1 MSAVKVVLAGNPN
14 SGKTTLFN
22 LIAGT
27 HYKVA
32 NYPGVTVEKKEA
44 KIHHDGNEIILTD
57 LPGTYSL
64 TAFSLEEVVARDFIT
79 TTSPDV
85 IVDVVDASNLE
96 RNLYLAV
103 QLMELGKPMIVALN
117 MIDMAEKRNIHIDPE
132 LLSKRLGVPVIK
144 TVARD
149 GIGKKEL
156 LEGIIKYRK
165 EDKSS
170 FRISYGNDL
179 DPALDDMEQIINSA
193 SFLTSEYPARW
204 TAIKYLENDSE
215 IMRKGEPFAEVHEK
229 LCAIVQKVDKH
240 LRATLDAY
248 PESIIADYR
257 YGFLRSVLKDVVKKD
272 KVAERIY
279 LSDKTDRVL
288 THRFFGPLIM
298 LGVLYGLYE
307 FTFWASE
314 IPVGWLESAFGW
326 LGDTAS
332 AVLPDGFLK
341 SLLVSGIIDGV
352 GGVLGFAPLIL
363 FMFFIIAILEDT
375 GYMTRIAYMLDRV
388 FRAFGLQGSSVV
400 PYIVGGGIAGGCAIP
415 GVMAART
422 IRSPKERLLTIL
434 TTPFMACGAKL
445 PVYALLI
452 AAFWPGNKGGMML
465 AITLGS
471 WALALLMAKI
481 LGLTIVKGEQS
492 VFIME
497 LPPYRLP
504 TVKGLLFHAWE
515 KTWLYVRKAGTVIL
529 AVSII
534 LWALMTFPGMDDERA
549 AYYEDQITIAEE
561 TITDEEARVEAV
573 TAIENAAL
581 AEELKNSYAGRIG
594 SFFEP
599 VTQYA
604 GFDWRT
610 NISIIA
616 GIAAKELVVSTLGT
630 AYSLG
635 EVDAEESEPLSER
648 LSNDPSWST
657 ATAIAFLL
665 FTMLYS
671 PCFVTLAVISKETGS
686 KKWTAFTLFGYTLLA
701 FIIAVIAYNLTLMFT

>member
-1 MSAVKVVLAGNPN
+1 MSALKAVLAGNPN

-32 NYPGVTVEKKEA
+32 NYAGVTVEKKEA
-44 KIHHDGNEIILTD
+44 RISYDGSEIILTD

-64 TAFSLEEVVARDFIT
+64 TAYSLEEVVARDFIT
-79 TTSPDV
+79 TTNPDV

-103 QLMELGKPMIVALN
+103 QLMELDKPVVVALN
-117 MIDMAEKRNIHIDPE
+117 MIDMAEKRNIRVDAE
-132 LLSKRLGVPVIK
+132 LLSKKLGVPVIK
-144 TVARD
+144 TIARD
-149 GIGKKEL
+149 GVGKKEL
-156 LEGIIKYRK
+156 LEGILKF
-165 EDKSS
+165 KSEKRE
-170 FRISYGNDL
+170 FRISYGSDL
-179 DPALDDMEQIINSA
+179 DPALEEMEAIINEK
-193 SFLTSEYPARW
+193 SFLTDSYPSRW
-204 TAIKYLENDSE
+204 IAIKYLENDAE
-215 IMRKGEPFAEVHEK
+215 IMKKGEVFADVHGK
-229 LCAIVQKVDKH
+229 LTAIVERVEKH
-240 LRATLDAY
+240 LKKTLDTY
-248 PESIIADYR
+248 PEIIIADYR
-257 YGFLRSVLKDVVKKD
+257 YGYLRSVLKDVVKKENEM
-272 KVAERIY
+272 ERLY
-279 LSDKTDRVL
+279 LSDKADKVLTNRVL
-288 THRFFGPLIM
+288 GPFIM
-298 LGVLYGLYE
+298 LAVLYGLYE

-314 IPVGWLESAFGW
+314 TPVGWLESLFGW
-326 LGDTAS
+326 MGDTAD
-332 AVLPDGFLK
+332 ALLPDGLLK
-341 SLLVSGIIDGV
+341 SLIISGIIDGV

-422 IRSPKERLLTIL
+422 IKSPKERLLTIL

-465 AITLGS
+465 GITLGS
-471 WALALLMAKI
+471 WAIALLMAKV

-497 LPPYRLP
+497 LPPYRMP

-515 KTWLYVRKAGTVIL
+515 KTWMYVKKAGTIIL
-529 AVSII
+529 AVSVI
-534 LWALMTFPGMDDERA
+534 LWALMTFPGMSEERS
-549 AYYEDQITIAEE
+549 AYYEDQIAQVESTVA
-561 TITDEEARVEAV
+561 DEEAQAEAI
-573 TAIENAAL
+573 AEIENAAL
-581 AEELKNSYAGRIG
+581 SEELRGSYAGRIG
-594 SFFEP
+594 TFFEP
-599 VTQYA
+599 VTQLA

-635 EVDAEESEPLSER
+635 EVDAEESEPLSAR
-648 LSNDPSWST
+648 LASDPSWSI
-657 ATAIAFLL
+657 ATAVAFLL

-671 PCFVTLAVISKETGS
+671 PCFVTLAVINKETGS
-686 KKWTAFTLFGYTLLA
+686 RKWTAFALVGYTVFA
-701 FIIAVIAYNLTLMFT
+701 FVVSIIAYNVVSLMI

>member
-1 MSAVKVVLAGNPN
+1 MAIKAVLAGNPN

-32 NYPGVTVEKKEA
+32 NYAGVTVEKKEG
-44 KIHHDGNEIILTD
+44 KIHHNGKEIILTD

-64 TAFSLEEVVARDFIT
+64 TAYSLEEVVARDFIT
-79 TTSPDV
+79 SSAPDI

-103 QLMELGKPMIVALN
+103 QLMELGKPLVLALN
-117 MIDMAEKRNIHIDPE
+117 MVDMAEKRGINIDID
-132 LLSKRLGVPVIK
+132 LLSKKLDMPIIK
-144 TVARD
+144 TIARD
-149 GIGKKEL
+149 GIGRKEL
-156 LEGIIKYRK
+156 LDAIVNHRPTKANFK
-165 EDKSS
+165 
-170 FRISYGNDL
+170 ISYGSDL
-179 DPALDDMEQIINSA
+179 DPALEEMEEIITS
-193 SFLTSEYPARW
+193 SGFLMDLYPARW
-204 TAIKYLENDSE
+204 TALKYLENDAEVIKKGALFPETHNKLSE
-215 IMRKGEPFAEVHEK
+215 IVEK
-229 LCAIVQKVDKH
+229 VEKH
-240 LRATLDAY
+240 LKKTLDTY
-248 PESIIADYR
+248 PEIVIADYR
-257 YGFLRSVLKDVVKKD
+257 YGYLRSALKDIVVKKGQED
-272 KVAERIY
+272 RLY
-279 LSDKTDRVL
+279 LSDKADKLL
-288 THRFFGPLIM
+288 THRFLGPVIM

-314 IPVGWLESAFGW
+314 IPVGWLENFFGW
-326 LGDTAS
+326 LGGAAE
-332 AVLPDGFLK
+332 AVMPDGLLK
-341 SLLVSGIIDGV
+341 SLVVSGIIDGV

-415 GVMAART
+415 GVMATRT
-422 IRSPKERLLTIL
+422 IKSPKERLLTIL

-452 AAFWPGNKGGMML
+452 AAFWPGSKGGMML

-471 WALALLMAKI
+471 WAIALVMAKL

-504 TVKGLLFHAWE
+504 TLKGLLFHAWE
-515 KTWLYVRKAGTVIL
+515 KTWLYVRKAGTIIL

-534 LWALMTFPGMDDERA
+534 LWALMTFPGLSEERA
-549 AYYEDQITIAEE
+549 EFYEDQIAQVESSIEEGEERDEVIAELE
-561 TITDEEARVEAV
+561 IQ
-573 TAIENAAL
+573 AAS
-581 AEELKNSYAGRIG
+581 EELRNSFAGRIG
-594 SFFEP
+594 TFFEP
-599 VTQYA
+599 VSQLA

-616 GIAAKELVVSTLGT
+616 GIAAKEVVVSTLGT
-630 AYSLG
+630 AYSL
-635 EVDAEESEPLSER
+635 EVDDEEFEPLSER
-648 LSNDPSWST
+648 LANDPNWT
-657 ATAIAFLL
+657 NATAIAFLL

-671 PCFVTLAVISKETGS
+671 PCFVTLVVIQKETGS
-686 KKWTAFTLFGYTLLA
+686 RKWAFFAFAGYTLLA
-701 FIIAVIAYNLTLMFT
+701 FVVAVVAYNLVNMFA